1 MSDLSPRELA
11 IIRCCPEP
19 AKPHVDK
26 AIVFMLAFDHHGI
39 NKQEAME
46 TMTRLCESGHLSRM
60 KKRAGVYN
68 YRRTDQ
74 GQAAIANGVAA

>member
-1 MSDLSPRELA
+1 MTPRELS

-19 AKPHVDK
+19 VKPHVDK
-26 AIVFMLAFDHHGI
+26 AIVFMLAYDHHGI

-46 TMTRLCESGHLSRM
+46 LMTRLCESGHLSRL
-60 KKRAGVYN
+60 KKGVGKFV

-74 GQAAIANGVAA
+74 GQAAIAGVAA